1 MHAEN
6 FFVYKGTYGQTVKN
20 IWKDLP
26 ESYRVPSFALIVEA
40 VDSVDLGAFMVAS
53 KKEKVLRVLDLIAE
67 QQRNSLNTLLSSVDV
82 VSKEKVIRFRWEST
96 ILKQA

>member
-1 MHAEN
+1 
-6 FFVYKGTYGQTVKN
+6 
-20 IWKDLP
+20 
-26 ESYRVPSFALIVEA
+26 
-40 VDSVDLGAFMVAS
+40 MVAS